1 MALVDRLL
9 QFSDK
14 QALASGNST
23 NVLDTKFKNVGTAG
37 LPILV
42 KGHTLA
48 PDTLTVAVKLQHSDA
63 EASGYTDVSTSKAFS
78 VAELAKGSY
87 FPVTTNTKRYL
98 RLVYTVTGT
107 VTTGTISAWIGNAA
121 DMRADYQAVVGPGVP
136 V

>member
-37 LPILV
+37 LPVVL
-42 KGHTLA
+42 KGHSILPT
-48 PDTLTVAVKLQHSDA
+48 TVTVTVKLQHSDA
-63 EASGYTDVSTSKAFS
+63 EGSGYTDVCASKDFT
-78 VAELAKGSY
+78 VAELAKGTY
-87 FPVTTNTKRYL
+87 FPVTTNTKRFI

-107 VTTGTISAWIGNAA
+107 VTGGTISAYIGNAA
-121 DMRADYQAVVGPGVP
+121 DMRSDYQAVVGPGVP

>member
-1 MALVDRLL
+1 MSLVDNLL
-9 QFSDK
+9 LFSEK

-37 LPILV
+37 LPILL
-42 KGHTLA
+42 KGHSISPNTI
-48 PDTLTVAVKLQHSDA
+48 TVSVKLQHSDA
-63 EASGYTDVSTSKAFS
+63 EASGYVDVATSKAFS
-78 VAELAKGSY
+78 VAELAKGSN

-121 DMRADYQAVVGPGVP
+121 DMRADYQAVVGSGTP

>member
-37 LPILV
+37 LPVVL
-42 KGHTLA
+42 KGHSILPT
-48 PDTLTVAVKLQHSDA
+48 TVTVSVKLQHSDA
-63 EASGYTDVSTSKAFS
+63 EASGYTDVCASKDFT
-78 VAELAKGSY
+78 VAELAKGTY
-87 FPVTTNTKRYL
+87 FPVTTNTKRFI

-107 VTTGTISAWIGNAA
+107 VTGGTISAYIGNAA
-121 DMRADYQAVVGPGVP
+121 DMRSDYQAVVGPGVP